1 MFSKQ
6 LTQFYDL
13 AHFLF
18 STNTVKPYLHG
29 RIFQVQTALSTG
41 LDGLWGT
48 RKKVKMQKLIFT
60 LHSDMI
66 LVLLVIGVLLVKRT
80 PVELAVK
87 GMIVSNGKTKPMA
100 HKNVMI
106 QNWNQSGREPLSMNG
121 QKHHLPL
128 LRYLKNIIF
137 LDLIFI

>member
-1 MFSKQ
+1 
-6 LTQFYDL
+6 
-13 AHFLF
+13 
-18 STNTVKPYLHG
+18 
-29 RIFQVQTALSTG
+29 
-41 LDGLWGT
+41 
-48 RKKVKMQKLIFT
+48 MQKLIFT